1 MSCFLGIDLGTSAV
15 KALMVD
21 ETEAVLAE
29 AEVKLAIRNP
39 APLASEQDPDA
50 WWRAVETALACLR
63 RDAPA
68 AMARVAA
75 IGLSGQM
82 HAAVLLDE
90 ADRPVRPAML
100 WNDGRAHAEAADLKR
115 LGSELAGELG
125 VPALAG
131 FTAPKLLWLA
141 RHEPHVLARARAL
154 LLPKD
159 LIRLHLTG
167 ERATDPSDAAGTW
180 LLDEAR
186 RTWSTRAVAAIGI
199 DPDLLP
205 PIIEGSAP
213 AGRLRADIAARF
225 GLPPG
230 IVVATGGGDTMAG
243 GVGIGAVE
251 DGRAFVGLS
260 TSAQLFVAADAH
272 RPAPARLVHAFCHA
286 VPGRWCQ
293 MAAMLNGAG
302 VLAAIAHL
310 LGDADIPALL
320 AEAEARF
327 TGPSRLLVLP
337 YLSGE
342 RTPHDDPHASGVV
355 FGLTPD
361 TSRAELVLA
370 ALEGVAFSFADARDA
385 LAAAGTRIETAGI
398 VGGGARSLFWTR
410 LIASVL
416 GIALRVY
423 AGGARGPAFGAARL
437 GRIAAGGDPA
447 MLLVEP
453 PVLRVVAPEAALAD
467 AYAPRIAAFRRLYV
481 ALRPEFA
488 RGAGAA

>member
-1 MSCFLGIDLGTSAV
+1 MACFLGIDLGTSAL
-15 KALMVD
+15 KALIVD
-21 ETEAVLAE
+21 DREAVRAETEE
-29 AEVKLAIRNP
+29 KLAVEHP
-39 APLASEQDPDA
+39 APLASEQDPA
-50 WWRAVETALACLR
+50 TWWRAVEAALGRLHAA
-63 RDAPA
+63 APA
-68 AMARVAA
+68 AMAEVAA

-82 HAAVLLDE
+82 HATVLLDA

-100 WNDGRAHAEAADLKR
+100 WNDGRAHEEADDLKR
-115 LGSELAGELG
+115 LGSELAAELG

-141 RHEPHVLARARAL
+141 RHEPATLARARSL

-167 ERATDPSDAAGTW
+167 TRATDPSDAAGTW

-186 RTWSTRAVAAIGI
+186 RTWSARAVAAVGI
-199 DPDLLP
+199 DPAMLP
-205 PIIEGSAP
+205 PIVEGSAP
-213 AGRLRADIAARF
+213 AGTLRPEIAGRF
-225 GLPPG
+225 GLRPG
-230 IVVATGGGDTMAG
+230 IVVAAGGGDTMVG

-251 DGRAFVGLS
+251 DGRGFVGLS
-260 TSAQLFVAADAH
+260 TSAQLFVAANAH
-272 RPAPARLVHAFCHA
+272 RPAPAHLVHAFCHA

-302 VLAAIAHL
+302 VLAAVAHL
-310 LGDADIPALL
+310 LGDADIPTLL

-327 TGPSRLLVLP
+327 AGPGRLLVLP

-342 RTPHDDPHASGVV
+342 RTPHDDPHARGVV

-385 LAAAGTRIETAGI
+385 LAAGGTRIASAGI
-398 VGGGARSLFWTR
+398 VGGGARSAFWTR

-416 GIALRVY
+416 GVPLRVY

-437 GRIAAGGDPA
+437 ARLALGADDPA
-447 MLLVEP
+447 AVLAEP
-453 PVLRVVAPEAALAD
+453 PVQRVIEPEAALAD
-467 AYAPRIAAFRRLYV
+467 AYAPRIAAFRRLYA

-488 RGAGAA
+488 R

>member
-1 MSCFLGIDLGTSAV
+1 MACFLGLDLGTSAV
-15 KALMVD
+15 KALIVD
-21 ETEAVLAE
+21 AREAVRAE
-29 AEVKLAIRNP
+29 AEEKLTTDHP
-39 APLASEQDPDA
+39 APRASEQDPDS
-50 WWRAVETALACLR
+50 WWSAVQAALARLH
-63 RDAPA
+63 DVAPD
-68 AMARVAA
+68 AMAEVAA
-75 IGLSGQM
+75 IGLAGQM
-82 HAAVLLDE
+82 HATVLLDA

-100 WNDGRAHAEAADLKR
+100 WNDGRAHAEAEQLKR
-115 LGSELAGELG
+115 LGADLAAELG

-141 RHEPHVLARARAL
+141 RHEPATLARARSL

-186 RTWSTRAVAAIGI
+186 RTWSARAVAAIGL
-199 DPDLLP
+199 DPRLLP
-205 PIIEGSAP
+205 RIVEGSEP
-213 AGRLRADIAARF
+213 TGTVRPEIARRF
-225 GLPPG
+225 GLRPG
-230 IVVATGGGDTMAG
+230 VVVAAGGGDTMAG

-251 DGRAFVGLS
+251 EGRAFVGLS

-272 RPAPARLVHAFCHA
+272 RPAPAQLVHAFCHA
-286 VPGRWCQ
+286 VPGSWCQ

-310 LGDADIPALL
+310 LGDADIATLL

-327 TGPSRLLVLP
+327 AGPSRLLVLP

-342 RTPHDDPHASGVV
+342 RTPHDDPHARGVV

-361 TSRAELVLA
+361 TTRAELVLA
-370 ALEGVAFSFADARDA
+370 ALEGVAFTFADARDA
-385 LAAAGTRIETAGI
+385 LAAGGTHIASAGI
-398 VGGGARSLFWTR
+398 VGGGARSAFWTR

-416 GIALRVY
+416 GVPLRVY

-437 GRIAAGGDPA
+437 ARLSLGADDPA
-447 MLLVEP
+447 AVLAEP
-453 PVLRVVAPEAALAD
+453 PVQRIVAPDPVLAD
-467 AYAPRIAAFRRLYV
+467 AYAPRIAAFRRLYA

-488 RGAGAA
+488 A

>member
-1 MSCFLGIDLGTSAV
+1 MI
-15 KALMVD
+15 
-21 ETEAVLAE
+21 
-29 AEVKLAIRNP
+29 
-39 APLASEQDPDA
+39 
-50 WWRAVETALACLR
+50 
-63 RDAPA
+63 
-68 AMARVAA
+68 
-75 IGLSGQM
+75 
-82 HAAVLLDE
+82 
-90 ADRPVRPAML
+90 RPAML
-100 WNDGRAHAEAADLKR
+100 WNDGRAHAEADELKR
-115 LGSELAGELG
+115 LGAELAAELG

-141 RHEPHVLARARAL
+141 RHEKQALARARSL

-186 RTWSTRAVAAIGI
+186 RTWSARAVAAVGI
-199 DPDLLP
+199 DPAMLP
-205 PIIEGSAP
+205 RIAEGTAP
-213 AGRLRADIAARF
+213 TGIVRPDIAGRF
-225 GLPPG
+225 GLRPG
-230 IVVATGGGDTMAG
+230 VVVAAGGGDTMAG

-272 RPAPARLVHAFCHA
+272 RPAPAQVVHAFCHA

-302 VLAAIAHL
+302 VLAAVAHL

-327 TGPSRLLVLP
+327 AGPSRLLMLP

-342 RTPHDDPHASGVV
+342 RTPHDDPYARGVV
-355 FGLTPD
+355 FGLTSD

-370 ALEGVAFSFADARDA
+370 ALEGVAFTFADARDA
-385 LAAAGTRIETAGI
+385 LAAGGTHIASAGI
-398 VGGGARSLFWTR
+398 VGGGARSAFWTR

-416 GIALRVY
+416 GVPLRVY

-437 GRIAAGGDPA
+437 ARLALGADAPSA
-447 MLLVEP
+447 VLVEP
-453 PVLRVVAPEAALAD
+453 DVQRIVAPEPALAE
-467 AYAPRIAAFRRLYV
+467 AYAPRIAAFRRLYA

-488 RGAGAA
+488 Q

>member
-1 MSCFLGIDLGTSAV
+1 MACFLGIDLGTSAV
-15 KALMVD
+15 KVLIVD
-21 ETEAVLAE
+21 AHGQVRAE
-29 AEVKLAIRNP
+29 AEEPLATDHP

-50 WWRAVETALACLR
+50 WWRAVQAALGRLHAA
-63 RDAPA
+63 APE
-68 AMARVAA
+68 AMAAVAA
-75 IGLSGQM
+75 IGLAGQM
-82 HAAVLLDE
+82 HATVLLDA

-100 WNDGRAHAEAADLKR
+100 WNDGRAHAEAHELKR
-115 LGSELAGELG
+115 LGEELAAELG

-131 FTAPKLLWLA
+131 FTAPKLLFLA
-141 RHEPHVLARARAL
+141 RHEPATLARARAL

-186 RTWSTRAVAAIGI
+186 RTWSARAVAAVGI
-199 DPDLLP
+199 DPALLP
-205 PIIEGSAP
+205 PVIEGAAP
-213 AGRLRADIAARF
+213 AGRLRAEVARRF
-225 GLPPG
+225 GLAPG

-272 RPAPARLVHAFCHA
+272 RPAPAHLVHAFCHA

-302 VLAAIAHL
+302 VLAAVAHL
-310 LGDADIPALL
+310 LGDADIPTLL
-320 AEAEARF
+320 AEAEAQFR
-327 TGPSRLLVLP
+327 GPGRLLVLP

-342 RTPHDDPHASGVV
+342 RTPHDDPHARGVV
-355 FGLTPD
+355 FGLTPG

-385 LAAAGTRIETAGI
+385 LAAGGTRIASAGI
-398 VGGGARSLFWTR
+398 VGGGARSAFWAK

-416 GIALRVY
+416 GVPLRVY

-437 GRIAAGGDPA
+437 ARLALGGEDQA
-447 MLLVEP
+447 TVLAEP
-453 PVLRVVAPEAALAD
+453 PVQRVIEPDAALAD
-467 AYAPRIAAFRRLYV
+467 AYAPRIAAFRRLYA

-488 RGAGAA
+488 A